1 MGPFGTLAKGLAPL
15 FNFGI
20 APRASRGATAIA
32 PRTMR
37 VPLIVNYGGDIP
49 FRIPHPTQYQVLSY
63 YTLPPTIAIKGQPA
77 FTPPQ
82 LAPLIPNPYTR
93 AQVPTG

>member
-1 MGPFGTLAKGLAPL
+1 MTPFGAFLGGLAPL

-37 VPLIVNYGGDIP
+37 VPLICNYGGDIP
-49 FRIPHPTQYQVLSY
+49 FRIPHGCEAQVLSY
-63 YTLPPTIAIKGQPA
+63 YTLPPSIALKGPA

-82 LAPLIPNPYTR
+82 MTPLIPNPYTR
-93 AQVPTG
+93 AMVPSR

>member
-1 MGPFGTLAKGLAPL
+1 MTPFGLLPKGWAPL

-37 VPLIVNYGGDIP
+37 VPLLCNMGGDIP
-49 FRIPHPTQYQVLSY
+49 FRLPHGCEPQVLSY
-63 YTLPPTIAIKGQPA
+63 YTLPPTIAIKGPA
-77 FTPPQ
+77 FVPPQ

-93 AQVPTG
+93 AQVPG